1 MVYNEQLFKR
11 RSLLI
16 KQDIVTKKKSEVPVL
31 NQKLDALLKR
41 LNALVQEANDAS
53 EANDEDKD
61 LWQFL

>member
-1 MVYNEQLFKR
+1 
-11 RSLLI
+11 
-16 KQDIVTKKKSEVPVL
+16 VL